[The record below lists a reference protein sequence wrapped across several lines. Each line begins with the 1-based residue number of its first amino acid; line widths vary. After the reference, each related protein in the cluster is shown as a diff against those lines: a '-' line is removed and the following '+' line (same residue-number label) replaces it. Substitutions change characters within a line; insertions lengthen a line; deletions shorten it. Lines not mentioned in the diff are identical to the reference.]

1 MSSVRHCCRRC
12 DSLTNRKSVKLSCE
26 RPDQRFQL
34 LSAVSTRCCNVN
46 NLQLHQQDV
55 VVVVF
60 VCLTQPSNLTYKY
73 FPSRRAWSQTHSLC
87 CLYFEFDCLNLSVL
101 LAEFVVFSRTFSRI
115 LYSFSRSSA
124 NMDISRKYGSARR
137 FLKNPAQSLQCK
149 EHNVF
154 MWSVLYQLCRFVYVK
169 SCSIHD
175 VSCHSLWSSMWA
187 VSLYTSYHH
196 IFF

>member
-12 DSLTNRKSVKLSCE
+12 DSLTNRKSVKLSRE

-73 FPSRRAWSQTHSLC
+73 FPSRRAWSHVRSGQPKCHPLC
-87 CLYFEFDCLNLSVL
+87 EGRQRDRPLSRGRSPNSP
-101 LAEFVVFSRTFSRI
+101 AQICPPKKITARRISCRI
-115 LYSFSRSSA
+115 LLDLNPLEIRSAAELFSIFIAFHHYALLIFCIFSQSA
-124 NMDISRKYGSARR
+124 YKLLLCGS
-137 FLKNPAQSLQCK
+137 
-149 EHNVF
+149 
-154 MWSVLYQLCRFVYVK
+154 
-169 SCSIHD
+169 
-175 VSCHSLWSSMWA
+175 
-187 VSLYTSYHH
+187 
-196 IFF
+196 